1 MSVKMC
7 ASPFVDTKQE
17 DVEEG
22 GTVKDAVPACGDEED
37 DDKRKC
43 CIGCHRNARTGRC
56 FVRPDEEAVAWAFP
70 SGRGCW
76 CRDCYNVWRLRFSQ
90 KMPLATMSYHLKQNT
105 TVITEFEVALVSYI
119 SLRRN
124 GSDRVNGPALAERM
138 ELVEW
143 IAGAFGMP
151 LGRFLV
157 VPISD
162 VVCLASPGF
171 LVTIKN
177 KFGFELGAMVVD
189 ENVAAHGGV
198 EVARPGD
205 PSGMQLVSRRVLNTN
220 NITDTA
226 KMGELFGVASVEPQ
240 ATIVKT
246 ETDSSCKDM
255 TKSGKKTH
263 KRVMAAVSAAA
274 ILLHS
279 FQGDEWEDMK
289 ERSFTKPMEKLMEA
303 QLEAAHEQV
312 DELIQDV

>member
-1 MSVKMC
+1 MC

-22 GTVKDAVPACGDEED
+22 GTVKDAVPAYGDEED

-124 GSDRVNGPALAERM
+124 GSDRVSGPALAERM

-151 LGRFLV
+151 LRGIPRRADQRRCE
-157 VPISD
+157 P
-162 VVCLASPGF
+162 C
-171 LVTIKN
+171 
-177 KFGFELGAMVVD
+177 
-189 ENVAAHGGV
+189 
-198 EVARPGD
+198 VAR
-205 PSGMQLVSRRVLNTN
+205 
-220 NITDTA
+220 
-226 KMGELFGVASVEPQ
+226 F
-240 ATIVKT
+240 
-246 ETDSSCKDM
+246 SCDY
-255 TKSGKKTH
+255 
-263 KRVMAAVSAAA
+263 
-274 ILLHS
+274 
-279 FQGDEWEDMK
+279 Q
-289 ERSFTKPMEKLMEA
+289 
-303 QLEAAHEQV
+303 EQV
-312 DELIQDV
+312 WLRAGCHGRR